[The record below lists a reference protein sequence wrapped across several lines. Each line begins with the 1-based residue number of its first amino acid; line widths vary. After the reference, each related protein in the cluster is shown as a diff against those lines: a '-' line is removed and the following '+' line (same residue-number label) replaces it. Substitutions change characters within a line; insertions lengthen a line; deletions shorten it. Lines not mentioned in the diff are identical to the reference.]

1 MRYLPILLT
10 FFIFFGCKII
20 HKNTGNNLSHLIK
33 ENFGESAQVIYNE
46 SGTHLLCLKVQVPS
60 PEYPSNQLY
69 FGIIDVAYGKIIYKE
84 QKYNANVSWVDD
96 VTIQVKS
103 RPGVRSTD
111 EQTNLRMALYYINVN
126 TLEKSYEYPKQ
137 DD

>member
-1 MRYLPILLT
+1 MRILFVVCISFLVGCVGIKKSGSHSIES
-10 FFIFFGCKII
+10 FVKSNFSEQAFIFL
-20 HKNTGNNLSHLIK
+20 N
-33 ENFGESAQVIYNE
+33 
-46 SGTHLLCLKVQVPS
+46 
-60 PEYPSNQLY
+60 SNQTYALCY
-69 FGIIDVAYGKIIYKE
+69 RIQKATAMKPGNSLEYIIVDIRKREIVFRE

-111 EQTNLRMALYYINVN
+111 EQTNQRMALYYINVN